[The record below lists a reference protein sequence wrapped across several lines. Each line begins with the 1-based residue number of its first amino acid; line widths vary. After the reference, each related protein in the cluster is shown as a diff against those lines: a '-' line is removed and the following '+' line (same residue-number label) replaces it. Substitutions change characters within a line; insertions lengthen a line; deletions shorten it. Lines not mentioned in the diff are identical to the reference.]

1 VFFDWVLMVSSL
13 GLGYIPGQRNG
24 PNILESEGIAMLHR
38 RRWSLCAGLAAVLL
52 LLAGLTGPA
61 GAQIVAPP
69 PQSAND
75 AFAVSGIQVDVA
87 AANANA
93 ARDQAITQAQ
103 RKAWD
108 TLYQRMVPGGGAA
121 PKLSDYDLAR
131 LVQGFEIDNEKVS
144 ATRYVGTFTVRFRPT
159 PVREQLA
166 GAGAGSYVEPPT
178 RPLVVLPITVTDG
191 RTILWEDRT
200 PWRDAWE
207 ERDAGNSL
215 VPLVVP
221 DGELE
226 DIQAITAADALAG
239 SPEAL
244 ARIAQRHRAGGV
256 VVARTELP
264 PGGPNPKAPLTV
276 EVTRLGL
283 DGTREQ
289 QTVTVR
295 PDPDDR
301 APDLMRRAVSFTGAT
316 LDEMWKREN
325 TVSSG
330 AEQTFTVS
338 VPLGRIE
345 DWVEARRRLAG
356 TNGVTRADIL
366 SLSRSEA
373 IIALTVRGDV
383 QRLQQA
389 LARRDLALSAAP
401 QPPVLSGQPVL
412 PARPAYEL
420 RLAGRGAELQ
430 PLPPAG
436 GAGVGIAPPSAAVP
450 SLAPPSA
457 SSPSI
462 SGTPLPAPSYGGAPA
477 PLPEGSTAPIGTLGT
492 LRPGSPRY

>member
-1 VFFDWVLMVSSL
+1 
-13 GLGYIPGQRNG
+13 
-24 PNILESEGIAMLHR
+24 MLHR

-52 LLAGLTGPA
+52 LLVGLTGPA
-61 GAQIVAPP
+61 GAQIVAAPAP
-69 PQSAND
+69 SAND
-75 AFAVSGIQVDVA
+75 AFAVSGIQVDIS

-121 PKLSDYDLAR
+121 PRLSDFDLSR

-144 ATRYVGTFTVRFRPT
+144 ATRYIGTFTVRFRPQ

-178 RPLVVLPITVTDG
+178 RPLVVLPITVTEG
-191 RTILWEDRT
+191 RTILWEDST

-207 ERDAGNSL
+207 EREPGSSL

-239 SPEAL
+239 NPEAL
-244 ARIAQRHRAGGV
+244 TRIAQRHRAGGV

-264 PGGPNPKAPLTV
+264 PGGPDPKAPLTV
-276 EVTRLGL
+276 GVTRLGL
-283 DGTREQ
+283 DGARDQ

-301 APDLMRRAVSFTGAT
+301 VPDLMRRAVSFTGAT

-330 AEQTFTVS
+330 PEQTFTVS
-338 VPLGRIE
+338 MPLTRIE
-345 DWVEARRRLAG
+345 DWVEARRRLSG
-356 TNGVTRADIL
+356 VNGVTRADIL

-373 IIALTVRGDV
+373 IVALTVRGDV

-389 LARRDLALSAAP
+389 LARRDLALSAAS
-401 QPPVLSGQPVL
+401 PPPLMSGQPML

-430 PLPPAG
+430 PLPPVG
-436 GAGVGIAPPSAAVP
+436 GTGIAPPSASMP
-450 SLAPPSA
+450 SVAPPSA
-457 SSPSI
+457 GMPGVAPSI
-462 SGTPLPAPSYGGAPA
+462 SGTPLPAPSYGTPRATA

-492 LRPGSPRY
+492 LRPGTPRY